1 MDKLW
6 FSPLLWHEYF
16 VDYDPVE
23 EADQCDWVGG
33 ASIKSP
39 LFYPCC
45 TSTVPAPVP
54 TAVVSQKYFISGYI
68 HSIHSNAGSSFFLR
82 IYFTRIWKRAISTAI
97 ITAAKERF
105 PHWFSLYC
113 WFARYVTAAMLVVK
127 NKSISLLWELNSIFI
142 FSIFYFH

>member
-6 FSPLLWHEYF
+6 FSPLLWREYF

-33 ASIKSP
+33 ASIKSL

-68 HSIHSNAGSSFFLR
+68 HSIHSNAGNSFFLR

-97 ITAAKERF
+97 ITAAKVRF

>member
-6 FSPLLWHEYF
+6 FSPLLWREYF

-23 EADQCDWVGG
+23 EADQCNWVGG

-45 TSTVPAPVP
+45 TSTGPAPVP

-68 HSIHSNAGSSFFLR
+68 YSIHSNARNSFFLR
-82 IYFTRIWKRAISTAI
+82 IYFTRMWKRAISTAI
-97 ITAAKERF
+97 ITAAKARF

>member
-1 MDKLW
+1 MTWILRRLW
-6 FSPLLWHEYF
+6 PSRRSWSVWLSWWCVCIKP
-16 VDYDPVE
+16 
-23 EADQCDWVGG
+23 
-33 ASIKSP
+33 SILP
-39 LFYPCC
+39 MLHLNC
-45 TSTVPAPVP
+45 TSPSPHSCR
-54 TAVVSQKYFISGYI
+54 VSQKYFISGYI

-105 PHWFSLYC
+105 PHRFSLYC